1 MMNDE
6 VDTSLIHSFN
16 IFLCEIESVI
26 IKIIVIILKEKA
38 LNNFDYSP
46 KAQLHFLPP
55 NNILLLTSKMDSL
68 SLVFRYTISICSTK
82 KFVDPKVQNL
92 LKEYDTHDF
101 CSS

>member
-46 KAQLHFLPP
+46 KAHYYTFFVSFNVHFFMEGGGAGRGRGYRFPFLG
-55 NNILLLTSKMDSL
+55 L
-68 SLVFRYTISICSTK
+68 SLVK
-82 KFVDPKVQNL
+82 
-92 LKEYDTHDF
+92 
-101 CSS
+101 

>member
-1 MMNDE
+1 MNDE

-46 KAQLHFLPP
+46 KAQYSMQ
-55 NNILLLTSKMDSL
+55 N
-68 SLVFRYTISICSTK
+68 
-82 KFVDPKVQNL
+82 KF
-92 LKEYDTHDF
+92 
-101 CSS
+101 

>member
-1 MMNDE
+1 MNDE

-46 KAQLHFLPP
+46 KAHYYTFFVSFNVHFLMEGGGGGQGEWLQISFSRIEPSKV
-55 NNILLLTSKMDSL
+55 ILF
-68 SLVFRYTISICSTK
+68 VTIRCR
-82 KFVDPKVQNL
+82 
-92 LKEYDTHDF
+92 
-101 CSS
+101 